1 MTLTAKSR
9 RASGACE
16 RQFVIGPPQDNDDAL
31 QLFSLLLDRADT
43 EVRAGKRFGIPFAA
57 FLKLGNCN
65 RLSSD
70 DLAKFCRS
78 SSSSNFDGF
87 DKNWPVVFRNLN
99 SVSGSVVSGQN
110 QSAIFPDL
118 LEFALDSA
126 PAFNLQ
132 GPQVC
137 RLLAAVGQ
145 TLEARKSQFRQ
156 RNRSMADRHRSA
168 AHKRIAPTPAAIA
181 PESAPVPRVAEQPS
195 TIVVTQQFPWQIDF
209 RARDEQ
215 AACFNLEGIT
225 LWHASYIGPRSAEK
239 MENQDATFALTAPEM
254 SSPPYLVFAL
264 ADGVTTSLGSRVA
277 AASIVRRFCKLLLQ
291 QMNKAERLTG
301 SDLIHAAQKTQVKL
315 EELARTL
322 LQDVDSHGF
331 EAMLGSELTRKVAT
345 RVLQNTLEPRVA
357 AMPAALNATLIGG
370 VAQPNGSPGNFQV
383 DLLRIGDGSV
393 EHINAQGEIT
403 SVLDTDPEAM
413 KISEALGPGPQSR
426 ALFDQAST
434 PLRITTVTLGPGESL
449 LVSSDG
455 LQRGHTLQIST
466 KLSELLGEEFW
477 KKARAEEAD
486 AALRI
491 LHRACASA
499 DELFSQD
506 ATHSLFADNVSL
518 ILIRSEGGPHEQNA
532 SASGSAGSA
541 GIQYPVQ

>member
-1 MTLTAKSR
+1 
-9 RASGACE
+9 
-16 RQFVIGPPQDNDDAL
+16 VIGPPQDNDDVL

-43 EVRAGKRFGIPFAA
+43 QVRAGKRFGIPFAA
-57 FLKLGNCN
+57 FLKLGNSN
-65 RLSSD
+65 RPSSD
-70 DLAKFCRS
+70 DLIQLCRS
-78 SSSSNFDGF
+78 ASSGNFNGF
-87 DKNWPVVFRNLN
+87 DKNWPVVFRNPN
-99 SVSGSVVSGQN
+99 SAGVSGSTVVSALN
-110 QSAIFPDL
+110 QTAMFADL
-118 LEFALDSA
+118 LQFALDSA
-126 PAFNLQ
+126 PTFNLQ

-145 TLEARKSQFRQ
+145 TLEARKGQFRQ
-156 RNRSMADRHRSA
+156 RNRSMADRYRSA
-168 AHKRIAPTPAAIA
+168 AHQRVAPAPAATA
-181 PESAPVPRVAEQPS
+181 PESAPVPRAAEQPS
-195 TIVVTQQFPWQIDF
+195 QIVVTEKFPWQIDF
-209 RARDEQ
+209 RAKEEQ
-215 AACFNLEGIT
+215 AACFNLDGIT

-264 ADGVTTSLGSRVA
+264 ADGVTTSLGSRLA
-277 AASIVRRFCKLLLQ
+277 ATSIVRRFCKLLLQ
-291 QMNKAERLTG
+291 QMNKAERLAG
-301 SDLIHAAQKTQVKL
+301 GDLINAAQKTQVKL

-370 VAQPNGSPGNFQV
+370 VAQPNGSSGNFQV

-426 ALFDQAST
+426 SLFDEAST
-434 PLRITTVTLGPGESL
+434 PLRVTTVTLGPGETL

-455 LQRGHTLQIST
+455 LQRGHTLPISR

-477 KKARAEEAD
+477 KKAQAEEAD
-486 AALRI
+486 AALQI
-491 LHRACASA
+491 LHRACNSA
-499 DELFSQD
+499 DELFLQD
-506 ATHSLFADNVSL
+506 AKQSLFADNVSL